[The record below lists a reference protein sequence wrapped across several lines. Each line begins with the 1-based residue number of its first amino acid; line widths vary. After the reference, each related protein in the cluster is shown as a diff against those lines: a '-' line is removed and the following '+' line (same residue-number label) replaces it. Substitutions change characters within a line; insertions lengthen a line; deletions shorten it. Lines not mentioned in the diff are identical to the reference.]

1 LPIKNKPGIDMSL
14 PASQPS
20 ISIRHHLLPGDIGY
34 ITYLHAI
41 LYAPQQGWDHTFDS
55 YVAIPLAEFAMRH
68 SPQECIWI
76 VEGQGTIM
84 GCVAIVKFSE
94 KEAQLRWLL
103 LHPDLRGRGL
113 GRRLVE
119 EAASFCRNGG
129 YSSVF
134 LWTVSTLP
142 VAARLYRSSGFRETE
157 KVTRELWG
165 SVVTEVK
172 YQLELK

>member
-1 LPIKNKPGIDMSL
+1 
-14 PASQPS
+14 
-20 ISIRHHLLPGDIGY
+20 
-34 ITYLHAI
+34 
-41 LYAPQQGWDHTFDS
+41 
-55 YVAIPLAEFAMRH
+55 
-68 SPQECIWI
+68 
-76 VEGQGTIM
+76 
-84 GCVAIVKFSE
+84 
-94 KEAQLRWLL
+94 
-103 LHPDLRGRGL
+103 
-113 GRRLVE
+113 VE

-134 LWTVSTLP
+134 LWTVSTLS